1 MFDDSRAGQESQSIG
16 ITPDVPIRTPKPLVL
31 DKHIGAIEEPPKPYN
46 AIQDLDPK
54 KMYVEKKTPQIV
66 TKVADI

>member
-1 MFDDSRAGQESQSIG
+1 M
-16 ITPDVPIRTPKPLVL
+16 L